1 MNRNRKCS
9 KKVAAGIAVGMAAV
23 MSAVP
28 VLAAEEAASVSKE
41 ETVYVNADASGNK
54 ESVTVSSWLKNA
66 GSEKELKDSSDLQD
80 IVNVKGDETFS
91 QDGEGL
97 TWNTD
102 DEDIYYQGTTD
113 KELPV
118 NVKLTYYLDGQE
130 ISPEDLAGKSGKAKI
145 RIDYTN
151 NEKETVKVNGEE
163 RAAIWRFT

>member
-80 IVNVKGDETFS
+80 IVNVKAMRHSRRMERDLPGTRMMRISIIRE
-91 QDGEGL
+91 QL
-97 TWNTD
+97 T
-102 DEDIYYQGTTD
+102 
-113 KELPV
+113 
-118 NVKLTYYLDGQE
+118 
-130 ISPEDLAGKSGKAKI
+130 KSC
-145 RIDYTN
+145 RSM
-151 NEKETVKVNGEE
+151 
-163 RAAIWRFT
+163 

>member
-113 KELPV
+113 KELR
-118 NVKLTYYLDGQE
+118 
-130 ISPEDLAGKSGKAKI
+130 SM
-145 RIDYTN
+145 
-151 NEKETVKVNGEE
+151 
-163 RAAIWRFT
+163 

>member
-23 MSAVP
+23 DECSTGTGRRRGRIGIKRRRDSIRQCRC
-28 VLAAEEAASVSKE
+28 LR
-41 ETVYVNADASGNK
+41 NK
-54 ESVTVSSWLKNA
+54 KNVTVSSWLKNA

-80 IVNVKGDETFS
+80 IVNVKGDKTFS

-102 DEDIYYQGTTD
+102 DKDIYYQGTTD

-130 ISPEDLAGKSGKAKI
+130 MAGK
-145 RIDYTN
+145 T
-151 NEKETVKVNGEE
+151 
-163 RAAIWRFT
+163 